1 MVRITQKDNLPQ
13 EYEKAENQLKEL
25 YKLFKSGEIEKKASK
40 ALITPKEGDERPLH
54 DWSFKNRLMVMITGT
69 RDARGYN
76 QWQEVGRQVEEG
88 AESVRIL
95 APSTYT
101 KTVETDSEIE
111 RLGDKGYASKIE
123 ETEDGV
129 QFEIMNGY
137 RAVPVFAVED
147 TKEMEDFDGEP
158 YRPEDLDYTP
168 DSEDLPELL
177 PLAEK
182 LGVEVEYDAV
192 RTRKAYGSYGN
203 DKIRLHTEEQQT
215 FYHELAHKVDEEIQ
229 DGLKAGQDREQEACA
244 ELAAAV
250 LTRLYEGEEVAQDA
264 YSYEY
269 LQNYSE
275 KNEEAY
281 DLALKVLGRVEKI
294 LKYVIEKAEEEKQV
308 NSGTWPV
315 VRETV
320 EG

>member
-1 MVRITQKDNLPQ
+1 VVRITQQDNLPQ
-13 EYEKAENQLKEL
+13 EYEKAENQLEEI
-25 YKLFKSGEIEKKASK
+25 YELFKSGEIEEKASK

-54 DWSFKNRLMVMITGT
+54 DWSFRNRLMVMITGT

-76 QWQEVGRQVEEG
+76 QWQEVGRQVKEG

-111 RLGDKGYASKIE
+111 RLRDKGYASKIE

-137 RAVPVFAVED
+137 RAVPVFPVED

-158 YRPEDLDYTP
+158 YRPEHLDYTP
-168 DSEDLPELL
+168 DSDDLPELL

-229 DGLKAGQDREQEACA
+229 GGLKAGQDREQEACA

-250 LTRLYEGEEVAQDA
+250 LTRLYEGEEVAQEA

-294 LKYVIEKAEEEKQV
+294 LKYVIEKAGEEEQI
-308 NSGTWPV
+308 NSGTRAV